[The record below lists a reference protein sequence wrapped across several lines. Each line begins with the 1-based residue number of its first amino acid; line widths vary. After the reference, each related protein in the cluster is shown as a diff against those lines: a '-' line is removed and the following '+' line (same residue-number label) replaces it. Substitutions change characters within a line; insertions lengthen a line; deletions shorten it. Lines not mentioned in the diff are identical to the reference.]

1 MNKALTNNMNRIDL
15 LTDAKIGDIKGLM
28 HTMTDQIVKLSKRMQ
43 MTETELYKR
52 MYEDLPVDV
61 MALTKTEMQLKQEL
75 AQMIG
80 EARETRDWLQKE
92 FKRLRREHYG
102 NLKDIEQ
109 ILMSFDQ
116 LSGRVKNVIDRQG
129 LNDQAMASIFK
140 VMRLDFAL
148 DAQDEADR

>member
-116 LSGRVKNVIDRQG
+116 LSGRVKNVIDR
-129 LNDQAMASIFK
+129 
-140 VMRLDFAL
+140 
-148 DAQDEADR
+148 